1 MGADARTDTAAD
13 EALAEELSGFLDD
26 VATRVAQDVG
36 AAGGVV
42 GVAVTLGGSDGP
54 WTAGASNALVAEV
67 DRVQYEVG
75 AGPCLHALETGVGMY
90 VPDLTADQRWDAY
103 ARRAAELGVRSCVS
117 MPVAVAGETVGVLK
131 VYAEPVDGLD
141 ETQQKTVHSVAAEVA
156 GGIGLARRLTRQA
169 TRITDMASAMD
180 SRRTIDLALG
190 ILVERTHCD
199 PDEAFALLR
208 QLSQQR
214 NVKLRDI
221 AREVVTSATGT
232 DDGVSAPF
240 KPRGAAP

>member
-1 MGADARTDTAAD
+1 MRTDSASD
-13 EALAEELSGFLDD
+13 DALAEELSGFLDD
-26 VATRVAQDVG
+26 VASRVANEVG
-36 AAGGVV
+36 AVGGVV

-75 AGPCLHALETGVGMY
+75 AGPCLQALGTGVGMY
-90 VPDLTADQRWDAY
+90 VPDLTDDDRWDVY
-103 ARRAAELGVRSCVS
+103 GRRAAALGVRSCVS
-117 MPVAVAGETVGVLK
+117 VPVAVGGETVGVLK

-141 ETQQKTVHSVAAEVA
+141 ETQQKAVSSVAAEVA

-190 ILVERTHCD
+190 ILVERTHCG

-208 QLSQQR
+208 QFSQQR
-214 NVKLRDI
+214 NVKLRDV
-221 AREVVTSATGT
+221 AREVVTSATGA
-232 DDGVSAPF
+232 DDSVTAPF
-240 KPRGAAP
+240 RPRGAAP